1 VLRRSDRSYTGHT
14 IAELSVQ
21 VAGILTRNVQQL
33 GQALNSDVVVEAAR
47 GPLIPGFAAVKEAA
61 LKAGAFGCTISGAG
75 PTVVAVVDDDE
86 VGQAVGHA
94 MANAFRSAGGL
105 EINSVQVVALDSE
118 GARLI

>member
-1 VLRRSDRSYTGHT
+1 
-14 IAELSVQ
+14 VQ

-105 EINSVQVVALDSE
+105 EINSVQVAALDSE
-118 GARLI
+118 GVRLI